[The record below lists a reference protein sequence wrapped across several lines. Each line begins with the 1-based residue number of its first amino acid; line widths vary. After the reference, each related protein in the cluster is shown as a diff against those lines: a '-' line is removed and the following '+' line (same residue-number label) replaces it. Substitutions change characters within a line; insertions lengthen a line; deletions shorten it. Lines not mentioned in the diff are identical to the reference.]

1 MKIVCICLLL
11 GLLSIV
17 EVYFAFFR
25 YWHRSLNP
33 KKLIDVKFSHLGRNM
48 TMKRNLRLYKLP
60 EKPQLPGFRKFVSA
74 DIEQTYQLVNQVS
87 TTSLSRRLLVNAE
100 DSDLLLN

>member
-1 MKIVCICLLL
+1 M
-11 GLLSIV
+11 
-17 EVYFAFFR
+17 
-25 YWHRSLNP
+25 NP

-60 EKPQLPGFRKFVSA
+60 DKPQLPGFRKFVSA

-87 TTSLSRRLLVNAE
+87 TTSHSRRLLVNAE